1 MLYGRLTEPLS
12 EEKKMI
18 KLIKRFIVFIFL
30 TSVLFSCSLLDSQ
43 NEASIT
49 FTIDR
54 NMAQKISDTDR
65 ARNVSESA
73 SRSISPEEM
82 EGLYFQINLKGGYE
96 DSKTIPVVENASV
109 DFENIPVGIELYAE
123 ANAYR
128 LEEIDGIK
136 DKIVLFE
143 GKSEKI
149 IVSAGN
155 NKLSISLKRIEPV
168 IQTSSIKLSISID
181 GTPDSN
187 KIQAYEIRIRDS
199 NNEMSQILTVD
210 NIENP
215 VLIENLP
222 QDNYTISVLAY
233 YLNVDG
239 AEDYNDVTY
248 YGKTS
253 TELSA
258 SENKSANVELR
269 DFSSSGTYICVNIQP
284 INSAAEKWGV
294 LGSNNKYSCTI
305 TGNGV
310 NFTTEG
316 LETVGNGNNYGYMTP
331 GSWNSHKDKFLEP
344 GFAYTFDVTVIKEGW
359 VDNAWV
365 DKIEEYHGS
374 TTQIVEESN
383 YSNQSSHEVTVVVE

>member
-1 MLYGRLTEPLS
+1 
-12 EEKKMI
+12 MI

-30 TSVLFSCSLLDSQ
+30 TSVLFSWSLLDSQ

-82 EGLYFQINLKGGYE
+82 EGLYFQINMKGGYE

-155 NKLSISLKRIEPV
+155 NKLSISLKKAEPV
-168 IQTSSIKLSISID
+168 IQTSSIKLSISIV
-181 GTPDSN
+181 GTSDSN

-199 NNEMSQILTVD
+199 NNEMSQKLTVD

-239 AEDYNDVTY
+239 DEHYDDVTY

-258 SENKSANVELR
+258 GENKSANVELR
-269 DFSSSGTYICVNIQP
+269 NFEDSGTYICVNIQP
-284 INSAAEKWGV
+284 INLAAEEWAT
-294 LGSNNKYSCTI
+294 LGSKNKYSCTI